1 LIHLKRVALEIK
13 TVGLYD
19 LILQDVQKIANKTR
33 IDEDEILEIIKNNPQ
48 IIDDYKQINVE
59 YNLSNIHLRDI
70 DLSKLNDE
78 FVEDAKQ
85 INSNLATLREIEKYT
100 LDFEQ
105 SSTLVVIFSVE
116 FFVLFSVQYFIVL
129 LDLKE
134 WQWYIYTVFA
144 SSILFAYLYAQKEK
158 KIYALKSKLFEELY
172 EDTLKLISN
181 LEENGGI
188 QKTDLIIYE
197 CEEHV

>member
-1 LIHLKRVALEIK
+1 MIHLKRVALEIK

>member
-19 LILQDVQKIANKTR
+19 LILQDVLKIADKR
-33 IDEDEILEIIKNNPQ
+33 RVDEDEILEIMKTNPQ
-48 IIDDYKQINVE
+48 ILEDYKQINVE

-70 DLSKLNDE
+70 DLQKI
-78 FVEDAKQ
+78 DAECKEEAKS
-85 INSNLATLREIEKYT
+85 INENLATLREIEKYT

-105 SSTLVVIFSVE
+105 SSTLVIIFSLE

-134 WQWYIYTVFA
+134 WQWYIYGVFA
-144 SSILFAYLYAQKEK
+144 SSILFAYIYAQKEK
-158 KIYALKSKLFEELY
+158 KIYAKNSKLFEEIY
-172 EDTLKLISN
+172 EKTLKQIDK
-181 LEENGGI
+181 LEDKGCL
-188 QKTDLIIYE
+188 KKSDLIIQE